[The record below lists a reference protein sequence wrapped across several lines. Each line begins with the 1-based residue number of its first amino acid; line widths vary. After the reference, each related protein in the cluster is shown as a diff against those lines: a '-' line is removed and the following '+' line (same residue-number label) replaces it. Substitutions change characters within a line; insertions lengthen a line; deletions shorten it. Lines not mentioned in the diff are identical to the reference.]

1 VLAGWSLGGV
11 VAIET
16 ARVLR
21 KRGFRVPLILLL
33 DSRLPSG
40 EAPIDDSLPETS
52 QELLRLWQVHRLDS
66 YDGDALLI
74 RAVLDGEESQADLW
88 RGLLPRLV
96 VVPSRLTHQEMMR
109 PPQVARVAQIV
120 ERALHGVRVQ

>member
-16 ARVLR
+16 ARLLR
-21 KRGFRVPLILLL
+21 KRRFRVPLILLL

-52 QELLRLWQVHRLDS
+52 RELLRLWQVHRLDS

-74 RAVLDGEESQADLW
+74 RAVLDGEGSQADLW

-109 PPQVARVAQIV
+109 PPQVARVATIV